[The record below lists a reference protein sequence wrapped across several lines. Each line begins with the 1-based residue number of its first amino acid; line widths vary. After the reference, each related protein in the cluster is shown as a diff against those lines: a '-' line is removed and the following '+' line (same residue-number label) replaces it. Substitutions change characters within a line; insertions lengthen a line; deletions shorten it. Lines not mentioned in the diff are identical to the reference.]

1 MMLKNKICFVSGSS
15 RGIGREITR
24 IFAENHAI
32 VYANVRTPNAL
43 DAWLE
48 DLPDDISK
56 NIIPV
61 VLDMRDS
68 KALRDV
74 LISMKKEHGHV
85 DVWVNNAAIA
95 YNEAIGMISK
105 EHVQE
110 MFEINVYPV
119 IESIQLVARLMMRQK
134 SGSIINISSIV
145 GVEGDA
151 GQLAYSATKGAV
163 ISITKSAAK
172 ELARHQIRVNSV
184 APGLTQTD
192 LLGQTDMHLLETRIS
207 NIGMGRVAEPEDIA
221 NACLYLASDLSCYVT
236 GQIIGVNGSSKI

>member
-1 MMLKNKICFVSGSS
+1 MLKNKVCFVSGSS

-24 IFAENHAI
+24 TFAENQAT
-32 VYANVRTPNAL
+32 VYANIRKEGIL
-43 DAWLE
+43 DEWLAT
-48 DLPDDISK
+48 LPGDISK

-61 VLDMRDS
+61 VLDVRDS
-68 KALRDV
+68 KALRDI
-74 LISMKKEHGHV
+74 LIRMKKESGRV
-85 DVWVNNAAIA
+85 DVWVNNAAVA

-105 EHVQE
+105 EHVKE

-119 IESIQLVARLMMRQK
+119 IESIQLAARIMMRQK

-151 GQLAYSATKGAV
+151 GQMAYSATKGAV
-163 ISITKSAAK
+163 ISMTKSAAK
-172 ELARHQIRVNSV
+172 ELASHQIRVNSV

-192 LLGQTDMHLLETRIS
+192 LMEQTDVKLLEGRIT
-207 NIGMGRVAEPEDIA
+207 NIGMGRVAKPQDIA
-221 NACLYLASDLSCYVT
+221 NTCLYLASDLSSYVT